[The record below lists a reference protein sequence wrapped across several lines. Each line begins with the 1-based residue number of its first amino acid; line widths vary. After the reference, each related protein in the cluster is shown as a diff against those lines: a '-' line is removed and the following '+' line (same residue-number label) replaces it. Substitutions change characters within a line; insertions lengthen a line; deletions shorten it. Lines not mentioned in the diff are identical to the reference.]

1 MIQFDHEIRSIAG
14 HAGKLLPKNSAAYR
28 EAVLRFK
35 KPIDYLR
42 CLEFP
47 MVFSHLSLRPQTSVL
62 DIASP
67 QWFSLC
73 LAKRFPET
81 VFYHVNI
88 LQEEIDA
95 IEPIARASGIRNI
108 RYGVEDARTL
118 KFPDGFFESAFS
130 ISAVE
135 HVAPDFGGDVA
146 VLKEVRRVLK
156 PQGILA
162 LSVPF
167 RDRRE
172 VVYDNIHPVWERPA
186 QANNFYM
193 RIYDSGQIRELA
205 QAAGFALDKESLMSE
220 RVGFFSLE
228 YWEIGPGA
236 RKKVK
241 HNIVKLKKKIDK
253 LIGLRLE
260 GWLAKRYLFS
270 GEPADRSSARL
281 INLVATLRKLS

>member
-1 MIQFDHEIRSIAG
+1 MIQFGREIRSIAG
-14 HAGKLLPKNSAAYR
+14 HARKLLPRNSSGYS
-28 EAVLRFK
+28 EAKLRST
-35 KPIDYLR
+35 KPMDYLR

-81 VFYHVNI
+81 VFYHINI
-88 LQEEIDA
+88 LQDEIDA
-95 IEPIARASGIRNI
+95 IKPIARAAGIRNI
-108 RYGVEDARTL
+108 RYGVEDARAL
-118 KFPDGFFESAFS
+118 KDPNGFFENAFS

-146 VLKEVRRVLK
+146 VLKEVHRVLK
-156 PQGILA
+156 PGGTLA
-162 LSVPF
+162 LSVPC
-167 RDRRE
+167 RDKRE
-172 VVYDNIHPVWERPA
+172 IVYDNIHPVWERPA
-186 QANNFYM
+186 QTNNFYM
-193 RIYDSGQIRELA
+193 RIYDSAQIRELA
-205 QAAGFALDKESLMSE
+205 QAAGFALDRESPMSE
-220 RVGFFSLE
+220 RVGFLSLE

-241 HNIVKLKKKIDK
+241 NKIVKLKKKIDK

-260 GWLAKRYLFS
+260 GWLAKRYLFT
-270 GEPADRSSARL
+270 GEPADRSAARL